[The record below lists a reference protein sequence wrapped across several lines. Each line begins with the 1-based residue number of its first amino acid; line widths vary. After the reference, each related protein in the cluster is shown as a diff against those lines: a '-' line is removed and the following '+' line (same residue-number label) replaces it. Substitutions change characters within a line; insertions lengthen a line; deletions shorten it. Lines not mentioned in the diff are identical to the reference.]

1 MTDHSRAEARIVKG
15 GGYLLIALGLTGAA
29 LAYCNCNSK
38 AATALLH
45 QRVIHVI
52 ELRVESCGRGDIAVR
67 CRNQGVN
74 IMNTSLLQL
83 LAKNWWMF
91 LLKGLAG
98 VVFGLIAFAWP
109 GITLVMLVLLCGAYI
124 GVVGVLELIAAIR
137 GGTIA
142 PRWWLAV
149 AGLAAIA
156 ASAMT
161 FLTPGITALLLIYIV
176 GVWALVHG
184 IFEIIGAIQI
194 RKLITNE
201 WALILSG
208 LLSALFGIAVLLRP
222 GAGAVGLVWV
232 IGAYAL
238 AVGLLLIG
246 LSFRLRKH
254 AVTA

>member
-1 MTDHSRAEARIVKG
+1 
-15 GGYLLIALGLTGAA
+15 
-29 LAYCNCNSK
+29 
-38 AATALLH
+38 
-45 QRVIHVI
+45 
-52 ELRVESCGRGDIAVR
+52 
-67 CRNQGVN
+67 
-74 IMNTSLLQL
+74 MNTTLLQL

-109 GITLVMLVLLCGAYI
+109 RITLVTLVLLCGAYI

-137 GGTIA
+137 GGTMA

-161 FLTPGITALLLIYIV
+161 FLPPGITALLLIYII

-184 IFEIIGAIQI
+184 IFEIIGAIQV
-194 RKLITNE
+194 RKIITNE
-201 WALILSG
+201 WGLILSG
-208 LLSALFGIAVLLRP
+208 LLSALFGIVVLLRP

-238 AVGLLLIG
+238 AVGILLIG

-254 AVTA
+254 TVIVET